1 MSKPGRP
8 VVISAASGT
17 GKSTIIK
24 KVLQRDPELAFSIS
38 ATTREPRAG
47 EKDGVNY
54 HFISDQEFERGIS
67 EGRFLEWEIVHGK
80 YYGTERVPLEN
91 LLKSGKYVILDLD
104 VNGGK
109 AIKKACPEAL
119 LIFIHPPSLE
129 ELTKRLKERGTDTTV
144 SIAKR
149 LERYP
154 MEITEGNK
162 YPFHVMNDS
171 VKHSV
176 ERVLSIIK
184 SNGKQSGSKLSNMST
199 Y

>member
-184 SNGKQSGSKLSNMST
+184 SNGKQSGSKFNDKK
-199 Y
+199 